1 MLYLYL
7 IGGIVSFLF
16 SFFAHKYFIQFMI
29 LGLFLVV
36 LYLVNK
42 NSKEIND
49 LKRTIQ
55 EHNELIKKDI
65 EHLKKNAL

>member
-1 MLYLYL
+1 MIYLYL
-7 IGGIVSFLF
+7 IGGIASFLI
-16 SFFAHKYFIQFMI
+16 SFFVHKYFIQFMV

-36 LYLVNK
+36 LYLLSK

-49 LKRTIQ
+49 LKKTIQ

-65 EHLKKNAL
+65 EHLKKNDL